1 MFQKQ
6 RGRSPVAR
14 YELTLAP
21 RCAACRGCAA
31 LLLTPCR
38 GIACRLLRL
47 LGRLLRLTPNGR
59 TIASRGGGLLRLLR
73 RLTAPSRAVAGLLR
87 LRCGLLGLLTPCG
100 PALRL
105 LGLLRGLL
113 RLAEALRLGLLLA
126 LTCLAGFVAVNVEN
140 ALDFGIT
147 LLPRF
152 VALLEID
159 FNDKRDI
166 VQLLRILHIEDA
178 DNMADGGK
186 LTMRDF
192 DRLLVLM
199 VQVQTVSA
207 DAASGRAV
215 NNLQVQLKI
224 TAVVLRIRLDFRRFD
239 NNGMLADRKTAN
251 ALGRVVLLRVERL
264 QKLCHFDSPF
274 RKVPTI

>member
-1 MFQKQ
+1 
-6 RGRSPVAR
+6 
-14 YELTLAP
+14 
-21 RCAACRGCAA
+21 
-31 LLLTPCR
+31 
-38 GIACRLLRL
+38 LLRL
-47 LGRLLRLTPNGR
+47 LGLLRLAPSGR
-59 TIASRGGGLLRLLR
+59 TVASRGGGLLRLLR

-87 LRCGLLGLLTPCG
+87 LRCGLLGLL
-100 PALRL
+100 RL
-105 LGLLRGLL
+105 APSGLL

-126 LTCLAGFVAVNVEN
+126 LARLAGFVAVNVEN
-140 ALDFGIT
+140 ALNFGIT

-159 FNDKRDI
+159 FDDKRDI

-178 DNMADGGK
+178 DNVADGGK
-186 LTMRDF
+186 LTVRNF

-264 QKLCHFDSPF
+264 QKLCHCVSPF
-274 RKVPTI
+274 RKDFNR

>member
-31 LLLTPCR
+31 LLPAARLLGRLMRCGLLGRLLTPCR

-47 LGRLLRLTPNGR
+47 LGRLLRLTPSGR
-59 TIASRGGGLLRLLR
+59 TIA
-73 RLTAPSRAVAGLLR
+73 SRAVAGLLR
-87 LRCGLLGLLTPCG
+87 
-100 PALRL
+100 
-105 LGLLRGLL
+105 LLRGLL

-126 LTCLAGFVAVNVEN
+126 LARLAGFIAVNVEN

-178 DNMADGGK
+178 DNMADCGK
-186 LTMRDF
+186 LTVCDF

-199 VQVQTVSA
+199 IQVQTVSA

-224 TAVVLRIRLDFRRFD
+224 AAVILRIRLNFRRFD
-239 NNGMLADRKTAN
+239 NNGMLADRKTAD

-264 QKLCHFDSPF
+264 QKLCHCVSPF
-274 RKVPTI
+274 RKDFDR